1 MNAIKTDLDTS
12 LTSERLFW
20 CTEGKVGELVQ
31 PGGASEDFLG
41 GLLCGTSGRRKLCM
55 VSCHSCHIYGIER
68 SKNVGKTLKPSFGVA
83 MQATRRDNF

>member
-31 PGGASEDFLG
+31 PGGASEDFLEVCFVGLVVG
-41 GLLCGTSGRRKLCM
+41 GNYVWCLVVVVIFMGLKGAKTWGKL
-55 VSCHSCHIYGIER
+55 
-68 SKNVGKTLKPSFGVA
+68 
-83 MQATRRDNF
+83 